1 MSTTTATR
9 RPGPAVAPATAPPPG
24 PGSWRRL
31 AAAAWPPAAFVLLLG
46 AGWQLM
52 AVLADSVL
60 MPGLGEIATRFAEI
74 VVDGDILT
82 QLGVTLGRVSLG
94 FALAFAAALVV
105 GIAMGRNAIV
115 RRFFEPAV
123 LLGLTVPGLV
133 WALLCVIWF
142 GVGLANPVL
151 AVALSAAPALTL
163 NVHQGIRALPGELL
177 EMTHVYRFS
186 LWRRLRYL
194 WLPALQPA
202 LFSGARL
209 GLSLSW
215 KVIVLVEVFGLS
227 SGVGYQLNNEFAAQS
242 VAGVLSWTLLFGAVM
257 ALLEYGLLQNLER
270 RLTRWRK
277 AVAV

>member
-1 MSTTTATR
+1 MTTTTAPERTD
-9 RPGPAVAPATAPPPG
+9 PAAPPATAPPAG
-24 PGSWRRL
+24 PGAWRRI
-31 AAAAWPPAAFVLLLG
+31 AAAGWPPAAFALLLG

-60 MPGLGEIATRFAEI
+60 VPGLGEIADRFGEI
-74 VVDGDILT
+74 VVGGDVLGE
-82 QLGVTLGRVSLG
+82 LGVTLARVCLG

-105 GIAMGRNAIV
+105 GIAMGRHPVV

-163 NVHQGIRALPGELL
+163 NVYQGIRALPGELL

-186 LWRRLRYL
+186 PWRRLRYL

-215 KVIVLVEVFGLS
+215 KVIVLVEIFGLS

-277 AVAV
+277 AVSV